1 MILDSGFSPLESSL
15 FFCYLCFPQA
25 DYLNER
31 TISMTQHTNHMET
44 MPVRSLLLRMSWPM
58 MLSMLVQA
66 LYNLV
71 DSMFVAQ
78 LSGEGFEALALAYPI
93 QTLMIALCAGTA
105 VGINAMISRRLG
117 EKRVEDAVQV
127 ALNGYAVCAV
137 ISVLFFLFGLTAS
150 GPFIRLFSSQPNVVA
165 YGTQY
170 VTIVTVCAF
179 TVSFQICSERV
190 LQASG
195 NSLGPMISQA
205 TGAVLNII
213 LDPLF
218 IFGIGP
224 FPRLEVAGAAIAT
237 VLSQFAGMLL
247 VFFLVWRNPNLK
259 LHFKGFRPSLT
270 VIRDIYTIGVPAIMV
285 QLLGT
290 LMTLGLNKVMA
301 FFTTNGVFIL
311 GAYFK
316 LQSFAFMPIYG
327 LNNGLV
333 PVVSYNYG
341 AKRPD
346 RVTQAIRFALVIAV
360 SVMAVGATLFLLVPG
375 LLLSFF
381 QANPA
386 QMADGIPALRM
397 IGPSFLFAGACII
410 FSAAFQSVGAP
421 RTSLL
426 ISLLRQVA
434 LLLPAA
440 LLLGWLAP
448 GFLWLAFPVAEIL
461 SCTLAVLCYRRVYQ
475 TKIAFSY

>member
-1 MILDSGFSPLESSL
+1 MMNAPINKMDAL
-15 FFCYLCFPQA
+15 
-25 DYLNER
+25 
-31 TISMTQHTNHMET
+31 
-44 MPVRSLLLRMSWPM
+44 PVRRLLLQMSWPM

-71 DSMFVAQ
+71 DSIFVAQ
-78 LSGEGFEALALAYPI
+78 LSGKGFEALALAFPI

-105 VGINAMISRRLG
+105 VGINAMISRRMG
-117 EKRVEDAVQV
+117 EQRTEDAVKV
-127 ALNGYAVCAV
+127 ALNGYFAFIL
-137 ISVLFFLFGLTAS
+137 ISIAFLVFGLTAS
-150 GPFIRLFSSQPNVVA
+150 GPFIRLFTADPQVLH

-170 VTIVTVCAF
+170 VTIVTVFSF
-179 TVSFQICSERV
+179 TVGFQICSERI

-195 NSLGPMISQA
+195 NSIGPMISQG
-205 TGAVLNII
+205 TGAILNII

-237 VLSQFAGMLL
+237 VLSQMLGMLL
-247 VFFLVWRNPNLK
+247 VFFLVYRNPHLK
-259 LHFKGFRPSLT
+259 LHFKGFRPSLR
-270 VIRDIYTIGVPAIMV
+270 VLRDIYEIGLPAIMV

-290 LMTLGLNKVMA
+290 VMTLGLNKVMV
-301 FFTTNGVFIL
+301 FFTSTGVFIL

-327 LNNGLV
+327 LNNGLI

-346 RVTQAIRFALVIAV
+346 RIVEAIRFALVIAV
-360 SVMAVGATLFLLVPG
+360 SIMAVGALCFLLFPS

-381 QANPA
+381 NADPQQA
-386 QMADGIPALRM
+386 ADGIAALRL
-397 IGPSFLFAGACII
+397 IAPGFLFAGASII
-410 FSAAFQSVGAP
+410 LCAVFQSVGAP

-434 LLLPAA
+434 LLLPMA
-440 LLLGWLAP
+440 LLLGLLSP
-448 GFLWLAFPVAEIL
+448 NLIWLAFTLAEVL
-461 SCTLAVLCYRRVYQ
+461 SCLLAVLCYRKVYRE
-475 TKIAFSY
+475 KIAL